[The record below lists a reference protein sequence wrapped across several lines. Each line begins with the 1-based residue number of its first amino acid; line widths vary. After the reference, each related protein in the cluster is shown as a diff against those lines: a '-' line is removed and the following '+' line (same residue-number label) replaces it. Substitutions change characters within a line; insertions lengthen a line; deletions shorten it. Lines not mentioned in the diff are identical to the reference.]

1 MPVGIDDVAR
11 AAGVS
16 TATVSRALRGL
27 PDVRDSTRQR
37 VREVAAELGYAPSPS
52 AASLASGRT
61 GTVGLLTPWVSRWFH
76 SNVLEGASAG
86 LRARGFH
93 ALLVSFDVTEADV
106 ARPRVDLD
114 VLRRRVDALLVVGL
128 TMTALEVE
136 LISSLGVPIVFAGSG
151 PADQVRVHVDDALAA
166 QVATEHLLEL
176 GHRRIGHVGGY
187 PGRPTPWASEVDRA
201 RGHAQAL
208 LAAGIDPD
216 PALAEPG
223 RFQRDGARA
232 ATACLLDR
240 ADSPT
245 AILADSD
252 EMAFGVLDEAR
263 RRGLDVPGQLSVI
276 GIDGH
281 ASGDLIGLSTVSQ
294 DAMRLGHVAAG
305 LALEIAAGRAV
316 DRDVV
321 MPIELIARS
330 STAPPRR

>member
-27 PDVRDSTRQR
+27 PDVRDSTRRR
-37 VREVAAELGYAPSPS
+37 VQQVAAELGYAPSPS

-61 GTVGLLTPWVSRWFH
+61 GTVGLLTPWVARWFH
-76 SNVLEGASAG
+76 SNVLEGASAA

-93 ALLVSFDVTEADV
+93 TLLCSFDVTEADA

-128 TMTALEVE
+128 TMTAMEVE
-136 LISSLGVPIVFAGSG
+136 MIGSLGVPIVFAGSG
-151 PADQVRVHVDDALAA
+151 PAEQVRVHVDDALAA
-166 QVATEHLLEL
+166 RIATEHLLDL
-176 GHRRIGHVGGY
+176 GHRTIGHLGGY
-187 PGRPTPWASEVDRA
+187 PGQPTPWASEVDRA

-208 LAAGIDPD
+208 RAAGIEPD
-216 PALAEPG
+216 PVLAECG
-223 RFQRDGARA
+223 HFQRTAART
-232 ATACLLDR
+232 ATAALLDR
-240 ADSPT
+240 VEGLT

-263 RRGLDVPGQLSVI
+263 RRGLDVPGDLSVV

-281 ASGDLIGLSTVSQ
+281 AAGDLIGLSTVFQ
-294 DAMRLGHVAAG
+294 DATRLGHVAAG
-305 LALEIAAGRAV
+305 LVLEMAASRAV

-321 MPIELIARS
+321 MPIELIARA